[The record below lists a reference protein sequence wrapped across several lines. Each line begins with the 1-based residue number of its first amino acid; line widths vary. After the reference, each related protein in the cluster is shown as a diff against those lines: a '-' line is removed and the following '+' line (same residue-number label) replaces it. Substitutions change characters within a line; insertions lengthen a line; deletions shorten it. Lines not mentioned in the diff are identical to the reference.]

1 MLGYTTIGVNDMDR
15 AVAFYDGLL
24 AEAGAKRLMD
34 MDRIKFYGTAP
45 DQAMLAICIPHN
57 EEPQNCGNG
66 NMVAI
71 PGGSRE
77 GVDKLYAK
85 AMELGATD
93 EGEPGESIEQTVHRE
108 VFEEVGLRVT
118 NLDYR
123 GSQSWP
129 FPNSLMLGF
138 HADYAAGD
146 IVYQD
151 GEIADAQWFR
161 YDALPNVP
169 PGTAISKWLIDA
181 FVENFA
187 EHTN

>member
-93 EGEPGESIEQTVHRE
+93 EGEPGERMP
-108 VFEEVGLRVT
+108 VFYGAYVRD
-118 NLDYR
+118 LD
-123 GSQSWP
+123 GNKLC
-129 FPNSLMLGF
+129 FFEMKLG
-138 HADYAAGD
+138 
-146 IVYQD
+146 
-151 GEIADAQWFR
+151 
-161 YDALPNVP
+161 
-169 PGTAISKWLIDA
+169 
-181 FVENFA
+181 
-187 EHTN
+187 